1 LTFDEADEDLET
13 FTGSIDGE
21 EIGIQIRIG

>member
-1 LTFDEADEDLET
+1 LTFNEADEDLEV

-21 EIGIQIRIG
+21 EIGIQIRVG